1 MRVLNREIQ
10 RLRDNI
16 MTYRLLDTYLY
27 LEINDNGYINRKM
40 YSNPLSL
47 FSTINEANFSTN
59 KLQPSEAP
67 V

>member
-1 MRVLNREIQ
+1 MHEGYILYIMRVLNREIQ

-40 YSNPLSL
+40 YSNPLS
-47 FSTINEANFSTN
+47 FSSMINEIHQF
-59 KLQPSEAP
+59 
-67 V
+67 